1 MRKVGESNWHGA
13 IFAAAGLERINLRPA
28 NSIELDWMLPAPAQG
43 AVMVVCR
50 DGAAE
55 VLEACASF
63 NDEPTAT
70 CAKIERDFLREL
82 LGGCSTPIS
91 ALAQIENGAI
101 HFKGN
106 ILSVD
111 GKQKVDIER
120 TIAKNEAEGWGS
132 QLANELLKNGGQVIA
147 DGIRSK

>member
-1 MRKVGESNWHGA
+1 
-13 IFAAAGLERINLRPA
+13 
-28 NSIELDWMLPAPAQG
+28 
-43 AVMVVCR
+43 
-50 DGAAE
+50 
-55 VLEACASF
+55 
-63 NDEPTAT
+63 
-70 CAKIERDFLREL
+70 
-82 LGGCSTPIS
+82 
-91 ALAQIENGAI
+91 LAQIENGAI